1 MKRRMTK
8 QRCQRKTALL
18 LTVMILGMTGM
29 TGCQDEKALENQQAY
44 RQVGINKM
52 NEGDY
57 EGAVDAFQKALDQSK
72 AVVGNMEIDIC
83 YYKAAAQ
90 YNSGDV
96 EGALTT
102 YAALIDYDKKDAN
115 AYFLRGCVY
124 LKEGDKE
131 NAEKDYQ
138 KAFELSGNDY
148 KLYVSAYENLNGA
161 GYTEEAEEIL
171 KKALKLEGDSTEEHR
186 ERGHIYLL
194 RGDYENARKELDQ
207 AINKEDVKALL
218 YMAQVYDAQGNSK
231 QAKAL
236 YESYIEKN
244 GSDAIALNVLGEMQ
258 LKAENY
264 SQALDFF
271 QQALALENP
280 ENQQQLRRNEIVAY
294 EYLLDFATAKEKM
307 AAYLED
313 YPEDEEA
320 QREYVFLQTR

>member
-1 MKRRMTK
+1 MKNRMTREK
-8 QRCQRKTALL
+8 CQRKTALF
-18 LTVMILGMTGM
+18 LTVMMLGMTSM

-57 EGAVDAFQKALDQSK
+57 EGAVDAFQKALDQSQ
-72 AVVGNMEIDIC
+72 AIVGDLEIDTC

-102 YAALIDYDKKDAN
+102 YGALIDYDKKDAN

-124 LKEGDKE
+124 LKEGDDK
-131 NAEKDYQ
+131 NAMRDYQ
-138 KAFELSGNDY
+138 KAFELSQNDY

-161 GYTEEAEEIL
+161 GYQKEAEEVL
-171 KKALKLEGDSTEEHR
+171 TKALKLEGDEPEAHR

-194 RGDYENARKELDQ
+194 QGDYENARKELDQ

-244 GSDAIALNVLGEMQ
+244 GSDATALNVLGEMQ
-258 LKAENY
+258 LEAKKY
-264 SQALDFF
+264 KQALEFF
-271 QQALALENP
+271 QQALALEHPDN
-280 ENQQQLRRNEIVAY
+280 EQQLRRNEIIAC
-294 EYLLDFATAKEKM
+294 EYLLDFASAKEKM